1 MMDRLN
7 CVCPDGEFLLIDKPL
22 GWTSF
27 DVVARI
33 RTSYK
38 KNGLKR
44 KVGHCGT
51 LDPLATGLLMLATG
65 KKTKEISSIEILDK
79 EYTGAIKLGVKTPS
93 YDGETEEF
101 DFCET
106 SHLTSSEI
114 HEAARQ
120 FLGKQQQKPPMFSA
134 TWHKGKRLYEHA
146 RQGKDIPERKSK
158 DVEVFAFDITGIEL
172 PIVRFRLQVTK
183 GTYVRSIAND
193 FGERLGVGG
202 YLTELRRTK
211 IGDFSISQAETVS
224 DILEKIVKT
233 AEAHQA
239 NLT

>member
-1 MMDRLN
+1 MMEQFN
-7 CVCPDGEFLLIDKPL
+7 CVSPDGDFLLVDKPL

-27 DVVARI
+27 DVVARV
-33 RTSYK
+33 RTSFK

-65 KKTKEISSIEILDK
+65 KKTKKISSVEILDK

-93 YDGETEEF
+93 YDGETDEY
-101 DFCET
+101 DFQDT
-106 SHLTSSEI
+106 SHLTDEDI
-114 HEAARQ
+114 HEAAKA

-146 RQGKDIPERKSK
+146 RQGKDIPERKAK
-158 DVEVFAFDITGIEL
+158 DVEVFAFDITEIAL
-172 PIVRFRLQVTK
+172 PVVQFRLLVTK

-193 FGERLGVGG
+193 LGERLGVGG

-211 IGDFSISQAETVS
+211 IGEFSISQALSVS
-224 DILEKIVKT
+224 DTIEMIVKSGN
-233 AEAHQA
+233 AQEEHAA
-239 NLT
+239 